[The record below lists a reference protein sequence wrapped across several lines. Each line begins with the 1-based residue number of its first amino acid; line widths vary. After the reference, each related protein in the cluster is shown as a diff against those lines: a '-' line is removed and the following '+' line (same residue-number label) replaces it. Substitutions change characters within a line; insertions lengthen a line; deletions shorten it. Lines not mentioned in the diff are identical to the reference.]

1 MVVIGRVKLMVV
13 VVLVEMVL
21 VVVKT
26 VVVLL
31 LLLSHV
37 ADIISFVG
45 QRSKFLL
52 SPFHITTQQAT
63 TTYTGTTTKK

>member
-26 VVVLL
+26 VVVL